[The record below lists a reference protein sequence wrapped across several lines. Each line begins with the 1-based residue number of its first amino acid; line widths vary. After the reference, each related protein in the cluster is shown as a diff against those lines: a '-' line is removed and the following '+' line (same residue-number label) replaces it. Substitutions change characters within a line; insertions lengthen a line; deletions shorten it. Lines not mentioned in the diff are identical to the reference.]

1 MVPPPNLYHPVL
13 PFRCKDKL
21 TFPLCRSCVRDHIDL
36 PLHSKPLDACHHT
49 PEERALTGTWCTPEI
64 VKALEKGYTMTHVD
78 QVYHFRERKK
88 LFGKY
93 IDIWLKKKEEATG
106 YPSHCQTE
114 DQQQQ
119 HIEGWAEHEQIELD
133 PENMELN
140 KGRRFLAKQM
150 LNSMWGKFGQALNK
164 LQIKEFVEPE
174 EFWKFVDSNKND
186 IMYVSPLNADRVEV
200 HHRMKEGC
208 ERDSPYLNIFIAA
221 FTTCLARLKLY
232 DVMDALG
239 DRCLY
244 SDTDSVIFVTR
255 PGDVF
260 QPPLGD
266 FLGEFT
272 NELKPG
278 DFITE
283 FCSGRPK
290 NYGFVTDQGEAVCKV
305 RGFCLNAEGKAQ
317 LNYDVLR
324 NNTLEELTDPLEEAR
339 ATLIT
344 WTHTIHCNVKEYLLE
359 TRRKIKNYKMV
370 YSKRILDPV
379 TFFTYPY
386 GFKSQEEEEPM
397 DAQDDENINTLV
409 AIAME

>member
-1 MVPPPNLYHPVL
+1 MQEGEKVHYYDFKSLYPYINKNGEYPVGHPEIITQPHVEEARHKIQTEEFFGLVRCTMVPPPNLYHPVL

-114 DQQQQ
+114 EQQQQ

-140 KGRRFLAKQM
+140 EGRRFLAKQM

-174 EFWKFVDSNKND
+174 EFWKFLDSNKND
-186 IMYVSPLNADRVEV
+186 ITYVSPLNADRVEV

-244 SDTDSVIFVTR
+244 SD
-255 PGDVF
+255 
-260 QPPLGD
+260 
-266 FLGEFT
+266 
-272 NELKPG
+272 
-278 DFITE
+278 
-283 FCSGRPK
+283 
-290 NYGFVTDQGEAVCKV
+290 
-305 RGFCLNAEGKAQ
+305 
-317 LNYDVLR
+317 
-324 NNTLEELTDPLEEAR
+324 
-339 ATLIT
+339 
-344 WTHTIHCNVKEYLLE
+344 
-359 TRRKIKNYKMV
+359 
-370 YSKRILDPV
+370 
-379 TFFTYPY
+379 
-386 GFKSQEEEEPM
+386 M
-397 DAQDDENINTLV
+397 DLHGVV
-409 AIAME
+409 ASRM